1 MTYIWQLFILLIQ
14 FCDIKI
20 QLMNIWTLR
29 VHTFDHA
36 LFGHWNNQT
45 YESWTGIA
53 NNAHQKSD
61 SIKKTMT
68 NLSVTLVIDNNAHNV
83 LYISFFLC
91 YIKYSQTICTVCSC
105 TILVKGVFD
114 LQFDFFF
121 KRTNTYIYI
130 YVSSS
135 DRRHYLKTFHFL
147 LKNKILACYIYDV
160 KYQTHNKDI
169 HCG

>member
-53 NNAHQKSD
+53 NNAHKKSD
-61 SIKKTMT
+61 SIKKPMT

-91 YIKYSQTICTVCSC
+91 YIKYSQTICT
-105 TILVKGVFD
+105 ILVKGVFD

-130 YVSSS
+130 YM
-135 DRRHYLKTFHFL
+135 YLHL
-147 LKNKILACYIYDV
+147 ID
-160 KYQTHNKDI
+160 DI
-169 HCG
+169 IWKRFISC